1 MIYLVVEN
9 YYDLDSSWS
18 KIIFATEDRKLAETI
33 KIENLDKHNKEKEK
47 FKKISDSLKDKDFE
61 DFTEEDNRLYDELMN
76 FENNSWASTN
86 IKEIDID
93 TDVNVYI

>member
-1 MIYLVVEN
+1 MIYLVAEN

-18 KIIFATEDRKLAETI
+18 IIIFATEDRKLAETI
-33 KIENLDKHNKEKEK
+33 KEENLNKHNKEIEK
-47 FKKISDSLKDKDFE
+47 FKKISDSLINKDFE
-61 DFTEEDNRLYDELMN
+61 YFTEEDNRLYDELTN

-93 TDVNVYI
+93 VDISVYI

>member
-18 KIIFATEDRKLAETI
+18 KIIFATENRKLAETVKEENI
-33 KIENLDKHNKEKEK
+33 KEHNKEQEK
-47 FKKISDSLKDKDFE
+47 INKINELLQDKDFE
-61 DFTEEDNRLYDELMN
+61 DFTEEDNKLYDEIMD
-76 FENNSWASTN
+76 FQNNIWASTN

-93 TDVNVYI
+93 TNINVYI

>member
-18 KIIFATEDRKLAETI
+18 KIIFATEDKIKAETV
-33 KIENLDKHNKEKEK
+33 KEDNLKDHNKEIEK
-47 FKKISDSLKDKDFE
+47 FKKISDSLIDKYFE
-61 DFTEEDNRLYDELMN
+61 DFTEEDNKLYDELMD

-93 TDVNVYI
+93 TNISVYI